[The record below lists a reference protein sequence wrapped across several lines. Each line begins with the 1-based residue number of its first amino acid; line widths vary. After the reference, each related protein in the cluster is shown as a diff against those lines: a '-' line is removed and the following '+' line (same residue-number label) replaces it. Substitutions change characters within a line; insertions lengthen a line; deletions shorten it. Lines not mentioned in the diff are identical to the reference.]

1 MKKNYL
7 FTLAALLLGSTI
19 ANAQKPLDGYEAPS
33 FTAPGNCGKV
43 ISLSTSGALENY
55 TDLKDLTTGKIEQ
68 ELFVA
73 PGAKVEFSIKITTFW
88 GRFAIFTDANSSK
101 EITRLLQCGV
111 PGPSNPYNDETN
123 GVLVHAED
131 NPNPTPDGTLPS
143 ITIPQDAA
151 EGTVYLFRMIFT
163 TMDDINTYAPSF
175 KEGIYHDIKIT
186 VKNNIQRYTIN
197 IATPENGTLTIK
209 NGETPIESG
218 AQVPEGTV
226 LSVAATP
233 LTGYELV
240 SIKNNDEIY
249 ASETFVASADANFAA
264 QFKKLASTGDAMLM
278 SAPGYGEAGDCQL
291 RFSDTVL
298 GSHNTDKNQVE
309 SDQRSRNYTFSA
321 WISPMGYNGVLMGHV
336 QNSITWAVEGSYG
349 VGVKDG
355 KLAVWYR
362 KWDGNS
368 TGCPGVP
375 TPAVS
380 ENTTLYPGEFAFI
393 SLVTSNEGR
402 TFKVYKNGKEA
413 ISQEVEDGGLALLY
427 DACDFAIGDS
437 KYNQMPCK
445 VEEVQLWNKT
455 LTPEEIEA
463 SMFGPKADAEGLVA
477 HYLPESADATT
488 VENLA
493 GDIDAYYRKNGTVTS
508 GNFPIADALQK
519 TNGRSL
525 TLVKYNAPWGEED
538 LFELHR
544 FNVNIDPHLA
554 SSAYVK
560 QYSNLYVV
568 DRSEILDIASVTVDG
583 TPLENVSDPIPVA
596 ETGVNILVE
605 QKKAT
610 AIESVTAEA
619 IAYYNDKVLY
629 MSQGATAVIYNL
641 LGTAVAEATE
651 MTTNLENLPAGI
663 YLDKVSMGENTTII
677 RFKKELGC
685 HGHTPYPPASCEC
698 GVFSK
703 NTMVRT
709 VHPDFVGL

>member
-437 KYNQMPCK
+437 KYNKIPCK

-508 GNFPIADALQK
+508 GNFPMADALQK
-519 TNGRSL
+519 TNGRSTVEVTYNTPVEEEAAYEL
-525 TLVKYNAPWGEED
+525 RRFDVAIGESPAPVKT
-538 LFELHR
+538 
-544 FNVNIDPHLA
+544 
-554 SSAYVK
+554 
-560 QYSNLYVV
+560 YSNLYAVNLG
-568 DRSEILDIASVTVDG
+568 EKYKFASVSVND
-583 TPLENVSDPIPVA
+583 TPLENINDPIKVTDQNLTVNA
-596 ETGVNILVE
+596 TFELATG
-605 QKKAT
+605 
-610 AIESVTAEA
+610 IEG
-619 IAYYNDKVLY
+619 YCLLQR
-629 MSQGATAVIYNL
+629 QGALYAARRN
-641 LGTAVAEATE
+641 GC
-651 MTTNLENLPAGI
+651 
-663 YLDKVSMGENTTII
+663 YL
-677 RFKKELGC
+677 
-685 HGHTPYPPASCEC
+685 
-698 GVFSK
+698 
-703 NTMVRT
+703 
-709 VHPDFVGL
+709 

>member
-19 ANAQKPLDGYEAPS
+19 ANAQNPLDGYEAPS

-73 PGAKVEFSIKITTFW
+73 PGAKVEFSIKITTYW

-163 TMDDINTYAPSF
+163 SMDDINTYAPSF

-226 LSVAATP
+226 LSVAAAP
-233 LTGYELV
+233 STGYELV

-321 WISPMGYNGVLMGHV
+321 WISTMGYNGVLMGHV

-393 SLVTSNEGR
+393 SLVTSNDGR
-402 TFKVYKNGKEA
+402 TFKVYKNGEEA

-508 GNFPIADALQK
+508 GNFPMADALQK
-519 TNGRSL
+519 TNGRSTVEVTYNTPVEEEAAYEL
-525 TLVKYNAPWGEED
+525 RRFDVAIGESPAPVKT
-538 LFELHR
+538 
-544 FNVNIDPHLA
+544 
-554 SSAYVK
+554 
-560 QYSNLYVV
+560 YSNLYAVNLG
-568 DRSEILDIASVTVDG
+568 EKYKFASVSVNDI
-583 TPLENVSDPIPVA
+583 PLENINDPIKVTDQNLTVNA
-596 ETGVNILVE
+596 TFELATGVE
-605 QKKAT
+605 D
-610 AIESVTAEA
+610 VTAEA
-619 IAYYNDKVLY
+619 TAYYNDKVLY
-629 MSQGATAVIYNL
+629 MRARRNGC
-641 LGTAVAEATE
+641 
-651 MTTNLENLPAGI
+651 
-663 YLDKVSMGENTTII
+663 YL
-677 RFKKELGC
+677 
-685 HGHTPYPPASCEC
+685 
-698 GVFSK
+698 
-703 NTMVRT
+703 
-709 VHPDFVGL
+709 

>member
-437 KYNQMPCK
+437 KYNKIPCK

-488 VENLA
+488 VENLV

-519 TNGRSL
+519 TNGSS
-525 TLVKYNAPWGEED
+525 TVEVTYNTPVEED
-538 LFELHR
+538 AAYELRR
-544 FNVNIDPHLA
+544 FDVAIGESPA
-554 SSAYVK
+554 PVK
-560 QYSNLYVV
+560 TYSNLYAVNLG
-568 DRSEILDIASVTVDG
+568 EKYKFASVSVND
-583 TPLENVSDPIPVA
+583 TPLENINDPIKVTDQNLTVNA
-596 ETGVNILVE
+596 TFELATG
-605 QKKAT
+605 
-610 AIESVTAEA
+610 IEDVTAEVT
-619 IAYYNDKVLY
+619 AYYNDKVLY
-629 MSQGATAVIYNL
+629 MPQGATAVIYNL

-663 YLDKVSMGENTTII
+663 YLAKVSMGENTTII
-677 RFKKELGC
+677 RFKK
-685 HGHTPYPPASCEC
+685 
-698 GVFSK
+698 
-703 NTMVRT
+703 
-709 VHPDFVGL
+709 

>member
-437 KYNQMPCK
+437 KYNKIPCK

-493 GDIDAYYRKNGTVTS
+493 GDAYYRKNGTVTS
-508 GNFPIADALQK
+508 GNFPMADALQK
-519 TNGRSL
+519 TNGRSTVEVTYNTPVEEEAAYEL
-525 TLVKYNAPWGEED
+525 RRFDVAIGESPAPVKT
-538 LFELHR
+538 
-544 FNVNIDPHLA
+544 
-554 SSAYVK
+554 
-560 QYSNLYVV
+560 YSNLYAVNLG
-568 DRSEILDIASVTVDG
+568 EKYKFASVSVND
-583 TPLENVSDPIPVA
+583 TPLENINDPIKVTDQNLTVNA
-596 ETGVNILVE
+596 TFELATG
-605 QKKAT
+605 
-610 AIESVTAEA
+610 IEDVTAEVT
-619 IAYYNDKVLY
+619 AYYNDKVLY
-629 MSQGATAVIYNL
+629 MPQGATAVIYNL

-663 YLDKVSMGENTTII
+663 YLAKVSMGENTTII
-677 RFKKELGC
+677 RFKK
-685 HGHTPYPPASCEC
+685 
-698 GVFSK
+698 
-703 NTMVRT
+703 
-709 VHPDFVGL
+709 

>member
-393 SLVTSNEGR
+393 SLVTSNDGR

-437 KYNQMPCK
+437 KYNKMPCK

-519 TNGRSL
+519 TNGRS
-525 TLVKYNAPWGEED
+525 TVEVTYNTPVEED
-538 LFELHR
+538 AAYELRR
-544 FNVNIDPHLA
+544 FDVAIGESPA
-554 SSAYVK
+554 PVK
-560 QYSNLYVV
+560 TYSNLYAVNLG
-568 DRSEILDIASVTVDG
+568 EKYKFASVSVND
-583 TPLENVSDPIPVA
+583 TPLENINDPIKVTDQNLTVNA
-596 ETGVNILVE
+596 TFELATG
-605 QKKAT
+605 
-610 AIESVTAEA
+610 IEDVTAEVT
-619 IAYYNDKVLY
+619 AYYNDKVLY
-629 MSQGATAVIYNL
+629 IAARRNGC
-641 LGTAVAEATE
+641 
-651 MTTNLENLPAGI
+651 
-663 YLDKVSMGENTTII
+663 YL
-677 RFKKELGC
+677 
-685 HGHTPYPPASCEC
+685 
-698 GVFSK
+698 
-703 NTMVRT
+703 
-709 VHPDFVGL
+709 

>member
-278 SAPGYGEAGDCQL
+278 SAPC
-291 RFSDTVL
+291 
-298 GSHNTDKNQVE
+298 
-309 SDQRSRNYTFSA
+309 
-321 WISPMGYNGVLMGHV
+321 
-336 QNSITWAVEGSYG
+336 
-349 VGVKDG
+349 
-355 KLAVWYR
+355 
-362 KWDGNS
+362 
-368 TGCPGVP
+368 
-375 TPAVS
+375 
-380 ENTTLYPGEFAFI
+380 
-393 SLVTSNEGR
+393 
-402 TFKVYKNGKEA
+402 
-413 ISQEVEDGGLALLY
+413 LLY
-427 DACDFAIGDS
+427 TSPSPRDA
-437 KYNQMPCK
+437 
-445 VEEVQLWNKT
+445 
-455 LTPEEIEA
+455 
-463 SMFGPKADAEGLVA
+463 
-477 HYLPESADATT
+477 
-488 VENLA
+488 
-493 GDIDAYYRKNGTVTS
+493 
-508 GNFPIADALQK
+508 
-519 TNGRSL
+519 
-525 TLVKYNAPWGEED
+525 
-538 LFELHR
+538 
-544 FNVNIDPHLA
+544 
-554 SSAYVK
+554 
-560 QYSNLYVV
+560 
-568 DRSEILDIASVTVDG
+568 
-583 TPLENVSDPIPVA
+583 
-596 ETGVNILVE
+596 
-605 QKKAT
+605 
-610 AIESVTAEA
+610 
-619 IAYYNDKVLY
+619 
-629 MSQGATAVIYNL
+629 
-641 LGTAVAEATE
+641 
-651 MTTNLENLPAGI
+651 
-663 YLDKVSMGENTTII
+663 
-677 RFKKELGC
+677 
-685 HGHTPYPPASCEC
+685 
-698 GVFSK
+698 
-703 NTMVRT
+703 
-709 VHPDFVGL
+709 

>member
-19 ANAQKPLDGYEAPS
+19 ANAQNPLDGYEAPS

-73 PGAKVEFSIKITTFW
+73 PGAKVEFSIKITTYW

-163 TMDDINTYAPSF
+163 SMDDINTYAPSF

-226 LSVAATP
+226 LSVAAAP
-233 LTGYELV
+233 STGYELV

-309 SDQRSRNYTFSA
+309 SDQRSHNYTFSA
-321 WISPMGYNGVLMGHV
+321 WISTMGYNGVLMGHV

-393 SLVTSNEGR
+393 SLVTSNDGR
-402 TFKVYKNGKEA
+402 TFKVYKNGEEA

-508 GNFPIADALQK
+508 GNFPMADALQK
-519 TNGRSL
+519 TNGRSTVEVTYNTPVEEEAAYEL
-525 TLVKYNAPWGEED
+525 RRFDVAIGESPAPVKT
-538 LFELHR
+538 
-544 FNVNIDPHLA
+544 
-554 SSAYVK
+554 
-560 QYSNLYVV
+560 YSNLYAVNLG
-568 DRSEILDIASVTVDG
+568 EKYKFASVSVNDI
-583 TPLENVSDPIPVA
+583 PLENINDPIKVTDQNLTVNA
-596 ETGVNILVE
+596 TFELATGVE
-605 QKKAT
+605 D
-610 AIESVTAEA
+610 VTAEA
-619 IAYYNDKVLY
+619 TAYYTTRCSICRKAQRLL
-629 MSQGATAVIYNL
+629 SIIYW
-641 LGTAVAEATE
+641 EQQ
-651 MTTNLENLPAGI
+651 LP
-663 YLDKVSMGENTTII
+663 K
-677 RFKKELGC
+677 RPK
-685 HGHTPYPPASCEC
+685 
-698 GVFSK
+698 
-703 NTMVRT
+703 
-709 VHPDFVGL
+709 

>member
-111 PGPSNPYNDETN
+111 PGSSNPYNDETN

-393 SLVTSNEGR
+393 SLVTSNDGR

-437 KYNQMPCK
+437 KYNKMPCK

-519 TNGRSL
+519 TNGRS
-525 TLVKYNAPWGEED
+525 TVEVTYNTPVEED
-538 LFELHR
+538 AAYELRR
-544 FNVNIDPHLA
+544 FDVAIGESPA
-554 SSAYVK
+554 PVK
-560 QYSNLYVV
+560 TYSNLYAVNLG
-568 DRSEILDIASVTVDG
+568 EKYKFASVSVND
-583 TPLENVSDPIPVA
+583 TPLENINDPIKVTDQNLTVNA
-596 ETGVNILVE
+596 TFELATG
-605 QKKAT
+605 
-610 AIESVTAEA
+610 IEDVTAEVT
-619 IAYYNDKVLY
+619 AYYNDKVLY
-629 MSQGATAVIYNL
+629 MPQGATAVIYNL

-663 YLDKVSMGENTTII
+663 YLAKVSMGENTTII
-677 RFKKELGC
+677 RFKK
-685 HGHTPYPPASCEC
+685 
-698 GVFSK
+698 
-703 NTMVRT
+703 
-709 VHPDFVGL
+709 

>member
-437 KYNQMPCK
+437 KYNKIPCK

-508 GNFPIADALQK
+508 GNFPMADALQK
-519 TNGRSL
+519 TNGRSTVEVTYNTPVEEEAAYEL
-525 TLVKYNAPWGEED
+525 RRFDVAIGESPAPVKT
-538 LFELHR
+538 
-544 FNVNIDPHLA
+544 
-554 SSAYVK
+554 
-560 QYSNLYVV
+560 YSNLYAVNLG
-568 DRSEILDIASVTVDG
+568 EKYKFASVSVND
-583 TPLENVSDPIPVA
+583 TPLENINDPIKVTDQNLTVNA
-596 ETGVNILVE
+596 TFELATG
-605 QKKAT
+605 
-610 AIESVTAEA
+610 IEDVTAEVT
-619 IAYYNDKVLY
+619 AYYNDKVLY
-629 MSQGATAVIYNL
+629 MPQGATAVIYNL

-663 YLDKVSMGENTTII
+663 
-677 RFKKELGC
+677 
-685 HGHTPYPPASCEC
+685 
-698 GVFSK
+698 
-703 NTMVRT
+703 
-709 VHPDFVGL
+709 

>member
-427 DACDFAIGDS
+427 DACDFAIWDS
-437 KYNQMPCK
+437 KYNKMPCK
-445 VEEVQLWNKT
+445 VEEIQLWNKT

-519 TNGRSL
+519 TNGRSTVEVTYNTPVEEEAAYEL
-525 TLVKYNAPWGEED
+525 RRFDVAIGESPAPVKT
-538 LFELHR
+538 
-544 FNVNIDPHLA
+544 
-554 SSAYVK
+554 
-560 QYSNLYVV
+560 YSNLYAVNLG
-568 DRSEILDIASVTVDG
+568 EKYKFASVSVND
-583 TPLENVSDPIPVA
+583 TPLENINDPIKVTDQNLTVNA
-596 ETGVNILVE
+596 TFELATG
-605 QKKAT
+605 
-610 AIESVTAEA
+610 IEDVTAEA
-619 IAYYNDKVLY
+619 TAYYNDKVLY
-629 MSQGATAVIYNL
+629 MPQGATAVIYNL

-651 MTTNLENLPAGI
+651 ITTNLENLPAGI
-663 YLDKVSMGENTTII
+663 YLAKVSMGENTTII
-677 RFKKELGC
+677 RFKK
-685 HGHTPYPPASCEC
+685 
-698 GVFSK
+698 
-703 NTMVRT
+703 
-709 VHPDFVGL
+709 

>member
-19 ANAQKPLDGYEAPS
+19 ANAQNPLDGYEAPS

-73 PGAKVEFSIKITTFW
+73 PGAKVEFSIKITTYW

-163 TMDDINTYAPSF
+163 SMDDINTYAPSF

-226 LSVAATP
+226 LSVAAAP
-233 LTGYELV
+233 STGYELV

-264 QFKKLASTGDAMLM
+264 QFKKLASTGDAILM

-393 SLVTSNEGR
+393 SLVTSNDGR
-402 TFKVYKNGKEA
+402 TFKVYKNGEEA

-508 GNFPIADALQK
+508 GNFPMADALQK
-519 TNGRSL
+519 TNGRSTVEVTYNTPVEEEAAYEL
-525 TLVKYNAPWGEED
+525 RRFDVAIGESPAPVKT
-538 LFELHR
+538 
-544 FNVNIDPHLA
+544 
-554 SSAYVK
+554 
-560 QYSNLYVV
+560 YSNLYAVNLG
-568 DRSEILDIASVTVDG
+568 EKYKFASVSVNDI
-583 TPLENVSDPIPVA
+583 PLENINDPIKVTDQNLTVNA
-596 ETGVNILVE
+596 TFELATGVE
-605 QKKAT
+605 D
-610 AIESVTAEA
+610 VTAEA
-619 IAYYNDKVLY
+619 TAYYNDKVLY
-629 MSQGATAVIYNL
+629 MPQGATAVIYNL

-663 YLDKVSMGENTTII
+663 YLAKVSMGENTTII
-677 RFKKELGC
+677 RFKK
-685 HGHTPYPPASCEC
+685 
-698 GVFSK
+698 
-703 NTMVRT
+703 
-709 VHPDFVGL
+709 

>member
-437 KYNQMPCK
+437 KYNKIPCK

-508 GNFPIADALQK
+508 GNFPMADALQK
-519 TNGRSL
+519 TNGRSTVEVTYNTPVEEEAAYEL
-525 TLVKYNAPWGEED
+525 RRFDVAIGESPAPVKT
-538 LFELHR
+538 
-544 FNVNIDPHLA
+544 
-554 SSAYVK
+554 
-560 QYSNLYVV
+560 YSNLYAVNLG
-568 DRSEILDIASVTVDG
+568 EKYKFASVSVND
-583 TPLENVSDPIPVA
+583 TPLENINDPIKVTDQNLTVNA
-596 ETGVNILVE
+596 TFELATG
-605 QKKAT
+605 
-610 AIESVTAEA
+610 IEDVTAEV
-619 IAYYNDKVLY
+619 NKVLY
-629 MSQGATAVIYNL
+629 MPQGATAVIYNL

-663 YLDKVSMGENTTII
+663 YLAKVSMGENTTII
-677 RFKKELGC
+677 RFKK
-685 HGHTPYPPASCEC
+685 
-698 GVFSK
+698 
-703 NTMVRT
+703 
-709 VHPDFVGL
+709 

>member
-393 SLVTSNEGR
+393 SLVTSNDGR

-427 DACDFAIGDS
+427 DACDFAIRDS
-437 KYNQMPCK
+437 KYNKMPCK

-519 TNGRSL
+519 TNGRS
-525 TLVKYNAPWGEED
+525 TVEVTYNTPVEED
-538 LFELHR
+538 AAYELRR
-544 FNVNIDPHLA
+544 FDVAIGESPA
-554 SSAYVK
+554 PVK
-560 QYSNLYVV
+560 TYSNLYAVNLG
-568 DRSEILDIASVTVDG
+568 EKYKFASVSVND
-583 TPLENVSDPIPVA
+583 TPLENINDPIKVTDQNLTVNA
-596 ETGVNILVE
+596 TFELATG
-605 QKKAT
+605 
-610 AIESVTAEA
+610 IEDVTAEVT
-619 IAYYNDKVLY
+619 AYYNDKVLY
-629 MSQGATAVIYNL
+629 MPQGATAVIYNL

-663 YLDKVSMGENTTII
+663 YLAKVSMGENTTII
-677 RFKKELGC
+677 RFKK
-685 HGHTPYPPASCEC
+685 
-698 GVFSK
+698 
-703 NTMVRT
+703 
-709 VHPDFVGL
+709 

>member
-7 FTLAALLLGSTI
+7 FTLAALLLGSSI

-55 TDLKDLTTGKIEQ
+55 TDLKDLKTGKIEQ

-111 PGPSNPYNDETN
+111 PGANNPYNDETN

-393 SLVTSNEGR
+393 SLVTSNDGR

-463 SMFGPKADAEGLVA
+463 SMFGPKADVEGLVA

-493 GDIDAYYRKNGTVTS
+493 GDINAYYRKNGTVTS
-508 GNFPIADALQK
+508 GNFPMADALQK
-519 TNGRSL
+519 TNGRSTVEVTYNTPVEEEAAYEL
-525 TLVKYNAPWGEED
+525 RRFDVAIGESPAPVKT
-538 LFELHR
+538 
-544 FNVNIDPHLA
+544 
-554 SSAYVK
+554 
-560 QYSNLYVV
+560 YSNLYAVNLG
-568 DRSEILDIASVTVDG
+568 EKYKFASVSVND
-583 TPLENVSDPIPVA
+583 TPLENINDPIKVIDQNLTVNA
-596 ETGVNILVE
+596 TFELATG
-605 QKKAT
+605 
-610 AIESVTAEA
+610 IEDVTAEA
-619 IAYYNDKVLY
+619 TAYYNDKVLY
-629 MSQGATAVIYNL
+629 MPQGATAVIYNL

-663 YLDKVSMGENTTII
+663 YLAKVSMGENTTII
-677 RFKKELGC
+677 RFKK
-685 HGHTPYPPASCEC
+685 
-698 GVFSK
+698 
-703 NTMVRT
+703 
-709 VHPDFVGL
+709 

>member
-151 EGTVYLFRMIFT
+151 EGTFYLFRMIFT

-393 SLVTSNEGR
+393 SLVTSNDGR

-437 KYNQMPCK
+437 KYNKMPCK

-519 TNGRSL
+519 TNGRS
-525 TLVKYNAPWGEED
+525 TVEVTYNTPVEED
-538 LFELHR
+538 AAYELRR
-544 FNVNIDPHLA
+544 FDVAIGESPA
-554 SSAYVK
+554 PVK
-560 QYSNLYVV
+560 TYSNLYAVNLG
-568 DRSEILDIASVTVDG
+568 EKYKFASVSVND
-583 TPLENVSDPIPVA
+583 TPLENINDPIKVTDQNLTVNA
-596 ETGVNILVE
+596 TFELATG
-605 QKKAT
+605 
-610 AIESVTAEA
+610 IESVTAEA

-663 YLDKVSMGENTTII
+663 YLAKVSMGENTTII
-677 RFKKELGC
+677 RFKK
-685 HGHTPYPPASCEC
+685 
-698 GVFSK
+698 
-703 NTMVRT
+703 
-709 VHPDFVGL
+709 

>member
-437 KYNQMPCK
+437 KYNKIPCK

-508 GNFPIADALQK
+508 GNFPMADALQK
-519 TNGRSL
+519 TNGRSTVEVTYNTPVEEEAAYEL
-525 TLVKYNAPWGEED
+525 RRFDVAIGESPAPVKT
-538 LFELHR
+538 
-544 FNVNIDPHLA
+544 
-554 SSAYVK
+554 
-560 QYSNLYVV
+560 YSNLYAVNLG
-568 DRSEILDIASVTVDG
+568 EKYKFASVSVND
-583 TPLENVSDPIPVA
+583 TPLENINDPIKVTDQNLTVNA
-596 ETGVNILVE
+596 TFELATG
-605 QKKAT
+605 
-610 AIESVTAEA
+610 IEDVTAEVT
-619 IAYYNDKVLY
+619 AYYNDKVLY
-629 MSQGATAVIYNL
+629 MPQGATAVIYNL

-663 YLDKVSMGENTTII
+663 YMAKVSMGENTTII
-677 RFKKELGC
+677 SFKK
-685 HGHTPYPPASCEC
+685 
-698 GVFSK
+698 
-703 NTMVRT
+703 
-709 VHPDFVGL
+709 

>member
-393 SLVTSNEGR
+393 SLVTSNDGR

-437 KYNQMPCK
+437 KYNKMPCK

-519 TNGRSL
+519 TNGRS
-525 TLVKYNAPWGEED
+525 TVEVTYNTPVEED
-538 LFELHR
+538 AAYELRR
-544 FNVNIDPHLA
+544 FDVAIGESPA
-554 SSAYVK
+554 PVK
-560 QYSNLYVV
+560 TYSNLYAVNLG
-568 DRSEILDIASVTVDG
+568 EKYKFASVSVND
-583 TPLENVSDPIPVA
+583 TPLENINDPIKVTDQNLTVNA
-596 ETGVNILVE
+596 TFELATG
-605 QKKAT
+605 
-610 AIESVTAEA
+610 IEDVTA
-619 IAYYNDKVLY
+619 
-629 MSQGATAVIYNL
+629 
-641 LGTAVAEATE
+641 
-651 MTTNLENLPAGI
+651 
-663 YLDKVSMGENTTII
+663 
-677 RFKKELGC
+677 
-685 HGHTPYPPASCEC
+685 
-698 GVFSK
+698 
-703 NTMVRT
+703 
-709 VHPDFVGL
+709 

>member
-437 KYNQMPCK
+437 KYNKIPCK

-508 GNFPIADALQK
+508 GNFPMADALQK
-519 TNGRSL
+519 TNGRSTVEVTYNTPVEEEAAYEL
-525 TLVKYNAPWGEED
+525 RRFDVAIGESPAPVKT
-538 LFELHR
+538 
-544 FNVNIDPHLA
+544 
-554 SSAYVK
+554 
-560 QYSNLYVV
+560 YSNLYAVNLG
-568 DRSEILDIASVTVDG
+568 EKYKFASVSVND
-583 TPLENVSDPIPVA
+583 TPLENINDPIKVTDQNLTVNA
-596 ETGVNILVE
+596 TFELATG
-605 QKKAT
+605 
-610 AIESVTAEA
+610 IEDNGRG
-619 IAYYNDKVLY
+619 YCLLQR
-629 MSQGATAVIYNL
+629 QGALYAARRN
-641 LGTAVAEATE
+641 GC
-651 MTTNLENLPAGI
+651 
-663 YLDKVSMGENTTII
+663 YL
-677 RFKKELGC
+677 
-685 HGHTPYPPASCEC
+685 
-698 GVFSK
+698 
-703 NTMVRT
+703 
-709 VHPDFVGL
+709 

>member
-437 KYNQMPCK
+437 KYNKIPCK

-508 GNFPIADALQK
+508 GNFPMADALQK
-519 TNGRSL
+519 TNGRSTVEVTYNTPVEEEAAYEL
-525 TLVKYNAPWGEED
+525 RRFDVAIGESPAPVKT
-538 LFELHR
+538 
-544 FNVNIDPHLA
+544 
-554 SSAYVK
+554 
-560 QYSNLYVV
+560 YSNLYAVNLG
-568 DRSEILDIASVTVDG
+568 EKYKFASVSVND
-583 TPLENVSDPIPVA
+583 TPLENINDPIKVTDQNLTVNA
-596 ETGVNILVE
+596 TFELATG
-605 QKKAT
+605 
-610 AIESVTAEA
+610 IEDVTAEVT
-619 IAYYNDKVLY
+619 AYYNDKVLY
-629 MSQGATAVIYNL
+629 MPQGATAVIYNL
-641 LGTAVAEATE
+641 LGTAVAEETE

-677 RFKKELGC
+677 RFKK
-685 HGHTPYPPASCEC
+685 
-698 GVFSK
+698 
-703 NTMVRT
+703 
-709 VHPDFVGL
+709 

>member
-19 ANAQKPLDGYEAPS
+19 ANAQKPPDGYEAPS

-437 KYNQMPCK
+437 KYNKIPCK

-508 GNFPIADALQK
+508 GNFPMADALQK
-519 TNGRSL
+519 TNGRSTVEVTYNTPVEEEAAYEL
-525 TLVKYNAPWGEED
+525 RRFDVAIGESPAPVKT
-538 LFELHR
+538 
-544 FNVNIDPHLA
+544 
-554 SSAYVK
+554 
-560 QYSNLYVV
+560 YSNLYAVNLG
-568 DRSEILDIASVTVDG
+568 EKYKFASVSVND
-583 TPLENVSDPIPVA
+583 TPLENINDPIKVTDQNLTVNA
-596 ETGVNILVE
+596 TFELATG
-605 QKKAT
+605 
-610 AIESVTAEA
+610 IEDVTAEVT
-619 IAYYNDKVLY
+619 AYYNDKVLY
-629 MSQGATAVIYNL
+629 MPQGATAVIYNL

-663 YLDKVSMGENTTII
+663 YLAKVSMGENTTII
-677 RFKKELGC
+677 RFKK
-685 HGHTPYPPASCEC
+685 
-698 GVFSK
+698 
-703 NTMVRT
+703 
-709 VHPDFVGL
+709 

>member
-375 TPAVS
+375 TPSVS

-393 SLVTSNEGR
+393 SLVTSNDGR

-437 KYNQMPCK
+437 KYNKMPCK

-519 TNGRSL
+519 TNGRS
-525 TLVKYNAPWGEED
+525 TVEVTYNTPVEED
-538 LFELHR
+538 AAYELRR
-544 FNVNIDPHLA
+544 FDVAIGESPA
-554 SSAYVK
+554 PVK
-560 QYSNLYVV
+560 TYSNLYAVNLG
-568 DRSEILDIASVTVDG
+568 EKYKFASVSVND
-583 TPLENVSDPIPVA
+583 TPLENINDPIKVTDQNLTVNA
-596 ETGVNILVE
+596 TFELATG
-605 QKKAT
+605 
-610 AIESVTAEA
+610 IEDVTAEVT
-619 IAYYNDKVLY
+619 AYYNDKVLY
-629 MSQGATAVIYNL
+629 MPQGATAVIYNL

-663 YLDKVSMGENTTII
+663 YLAKVSMGENTTII
-677 RFKKELGC
+677 RFKK
-685 HGHTPYPPASCEC
+685 
-698 GVFSK
+698 
-703 NTMVRT
+703 
-709 VHPDFVGL
+709 

>member
-7 FTLAALLLGSTI
+7 FTLADLLLGSTI

-437 KYNQMPCK
+437 KYNKIPCK

-508 GNFPIADALQK
+508 GNFPMADALQK
-519 TNGRSL
+519 TNGRSTVEVTYNTPVEEEAAYEL
-525 TLVKYNAPWGEED
+525 RRFDVAIGESPAPVKT
-538 LFELHR
+538 
-544 FNVNIDPHLA
+544 
-554 SSAYVK
+554 
-560 QYSNLYVV
+560 YSNLYAVNLG
-568 DRSEILDIASVTVDG
+568 EKYKFASVSVND
-583 TPLENVSDPIPVA
+583 TPLENINDPIKVTDQNLTVNA
-596 ETGVNILVE
+596 TFELATG
-605 QKKAT
+605 
-610 AIESVTAEA
+610 IEDVTAEVT
-619 IAYYNDKVLY
+619 AYYNDKVLY
-629 MSQGATAVIYNL
+629 MPQGATAVIYNL

-663 YLDKVSMGENTTII
+663 YLAKVSMGENTTII
-677 RFKKELGC
+677 RFKK
-685 HGHTPYPPASCEC
+685 
-698 GVFSK
+698 
-703 NTMVRT
+703 
-709 VHPDFVGL
+709 

>member
-19 ANAQKPLDGYEAPS
+19 ANAQNPLDGYEAPS

-73 PGAKVEFSIKITTFW
+73 PGAKVEFSIKITTYW

-163 TMDDINTYAPSF
+163 SMDDINTYAPSF

-226 LSVAATP
+226 LSVAAAP
-233 LTGYELV
+233 STGYELV

-362 KWDGNS
+362 KWDGS
-368 TGCPGVP
+368 TTACPGVNA
-375 TPAVS
+375 PAVS

-393 SLVTSNEGR
+393 SLVTSNDGR

-488 VENLA
+488 VENLV

-519 TNGRSL
+519 TNGRS
-525 TLVKYNAPWGEED
+525 TVEVTYNTPVEED
-538 LFELHR
+538 AAYELRR
-544 FNVNIDPHLA
+544 FDVAIGESPA
-554 SSAYVK
+554 PVK
-560 QYSNLYVV
+560 TYSNLYAVNLG
-568 DRSEILDIASVTVDG
+568 EKYKFASVSVND
-583 TPLENVSDPIPVA
+583 TPLENINDPIKVTDQNLTVNA
-596 ETGVNILVE
+596 TFELATG
-605 QKKAT
+605 
-610 AIESVTAEA
+610 IEDVTAEA

-651 MTTNLENLPAGI
+651 ITTNLENLPAGI
-663 YLDKVSMGENTTII
+663 YLAKVSMGENTTII
-677 RFKKELGC
+677 RFKK
-685 HGHTPYPPASCEC
+685 
-698 GVFSK
+698 
-703 NTMVRT
+703 
-709 VHPDFVGL
+709 

>member
-19 ANAQKPLDGYEAPS
+19 ANAQNPLDGYEAPS

-73 PGAKVEFSIKITTFW
+73 PGAKVEFSIKITTYW

-163 TMDDINTYAPSF
+163 SMDDINTYAPSF

-226 LSVAATP
+226 LSVAAAP
-233 LTGYELV
+233 STGYELV

-321 WISPMGYNGVLMGHV
+321 WISTMGYNGVLMGHV

-393 SLVTSNEGR
+393 SLVTSNDGR
-402 TFKVYKNGKEA
+402 TFKVYKNGEEA

-508 GNFPIADALQK
+508 GNFPMADALQK
-519 TNGRSL
+519 TNGRSTVEVTYNTPVEEEAAYEL
-525 TLVKYNAPWGEED
+525 RRFDVAIGESPAPVKT
-538 LFELHR
+538 
-544 FNVNIDPHLA
+544 
-554 SSAYVK
+554 
-560 QYSNLYVV
+560 YSNLYAVNLG
-568 DRSEILDIASVTVDG
+568 EKYKFASVSVNDI
-583 TPLENVSDPIPVA
+583 PPENIHDPIKVTDQNLTVNA
-596 ETGVNILVE
+596 TFELATGVE
-605 QKKAT
+605 D
-610 AIESVTAEA
+610 VTAEA
-619 IAYYNDKVLY
+619 TAYYNDKVLY
-629 MSQGATAVIYNL
+629 MPQGATAVIYNL

-663 YLDKVSMGENTTII
+663 YLAKVSMGENTTII
-677 RFKKELGC
+677 RFKK
-685 HGHTPYPPASCEC
+685 
-698 GVFSK
+698 
-703 NTMVRT
+703 
-709 VHPDFVGL
+709 

>member
-393 SLVTSNEGR
+393 SLVTSNDGR

-437 KYNQMPCK
+437 KYNKMPCK

-519 TNGRSL
+519 TNGRS
-525 TLVKYNAPWGEED
+525 TVEVTYNTPVEED
-538 LFELHR
+538 AAYELRR
-544 FNVNIDPHLA
+544 FDVAIGESPA
-554 SSAYVK
+554 PVK
-560 QYSNLYVV
+560 TYSNLYAVNLG
-568 DRSEILDIASVTVDG
+568 EKYKFASVSVND
-583 TPLENVSDPIPVA
+583 TPLENINGPIKVTDQNLTVNA
-596 ETGVNILVE
+596 TFELATG
-605 QKKAT
+605 
-610 AIESVTAEA
+610 IEDVTAEVT
-619 IAYYNDKVLY
+619 AYYNDKVLY
-629 MSQGATAVIYNL
+629 MPQGATAVIYNL

-663 YLDKVSMGENTTII
+663 YLAKVSMGENTTII
-677 RFKKELGC
+677 RFKK
-685 HGHTPYPPASCEC
+685 
-698 GVFSK
+698 
-703 NTMVRT
+703 
-709 VHPDFVGL
+709 

>member
-437 KYNQMPCK
+437 KYNKIPCK

-508 GNFPIADALQK
+508 GNFPMADALQK
-519 TNGRSL
+519 TNGRSTVEVTYNTPVEEEAAYEL
-525 TLVKYNAPWGEED
+525 RRFDVAIGESPAPVKT
-538 LFELHR
+538 
-544 FNVNIDPHLA
+544 
-554 SSAYVK
+554 
-560 QYSNLYVV
+560 YSNLYAVNLG
-568 DRSEILDIASVTVDG
+568 EKYKFASVSVND
-583 TPLENVSDPIPVA
+583 TPLENINDPIKVTDQNLTVNA
-596 ETGVNILVE
+596 TFELATG
-605 QKKAT
+605 
-610 AIESVTAEA
+610 IEDVTAEVT
-619 IAYYNDKVLY
+619 AYYNDKVLY
-629 MSQGATAVIYNL
+629 MPQGATAVIYNL

-651 MTTNLENLPAGI
+651 MTTNLETQ
-663 YLDKVSMGENTTII
+663 KSVS
-677 RFKKELGC
+677 FLYQKQKLF
-685 HGHTPYPPASCEC
+685 A
-698 GVFSK
+698 
-703 NTMVRT
+703 
-709 VHPDFVGL
+709 

>member
-151 EGTVYLFRMIFT
+151 E
-163 TMDDINTYAPSF
+163 
-175 KEGIYHDIKIT
+175 
-186 VKNNIQRYTIN
+186 
-197 IATPENGTLTIK
+197 

-437 KYNQMPCK
+437 KYNKIPCK

-508 GNFPIADALQK
+508 GNFPMADALQK
-519 TNGRSL
+519 TNGRSTVEVTYNTPVEEEAAYEL
-525 TLVKYNAPWGEED
+525 RRFDVAIGESPAPVKT
-538 LFELHR
+538 
-544 FNVNIDPHLA
+544 
-554 SSAYVK
+554 
-560 QYSNLYVV
+560 YSNLYAVNLG
-568 DRSEILDIASVTVDG
+568 EKYKFASVSVND
-583 TPLENVSDPIPVA
+583 TPLENINDPIKVTDQNLTVNA
-596 ETGVNILVE
+596 TFELATG
-605 QKKAT
+605 
-610 AIESVTAEA
+610 IEDVTAEVT
-619 IAYYNDKVLY
+619 AYYNDKVLY
-629 MSQGATAVIYNL
+629 MPQGATAVIYNL

-663 YLDKVSMGENTTII
+663 YLAKVSMGENTTII
-677 RFKKELGC
+677 RFKK
-685 HGHTPYPPASCEC
+685 
-698 GVFSK
+698 
-703 NTMVRT
+703 
-709 VHPDFVGL
+709 

>member
-73 PGAKVEFSIKITTFW
+73 PGAKVEFSIKITTYW

-226 LSVAATP
+226 LSVAAAP
-233 LTGYELV
+233 STGYELV

-393 SLVTSNEGR
+393 SLVTSNDGR
-402 TFKVYKNGKEA
+402 TFKVYKNGEEA

-437 KYNQMPCK
+437 KYNKMPCK

-455 LTPEEIEA
+455 LTPEEIET

-519 TNGRSL
+519 TNGRSTVEVTYNTPVEEEAAYEL
-525 TLVKYNAPWGEED
+525 RRFDVAIGESPAPVKT
-538 LFELHR
+538 
-544 FNVNIDPHLA
+544 
-554 SSAYVK
+554 
-560 QYSNLYVV
+560 YSNLYAVNLG
-568 DRSEILDIASVTVDG
+568 EKYKFASVSVND
-583 TPLENVSDPIPVA
+583 TPLENINDPIKVTDQNLTVNA
-596 ETGVNILVE
+596 TFELATG
-605 QKKAT
+605 
-610 AIESVTAEA
+610 IEDVTAEA
-619 IAYYNDKVLY
+619 TAYYNDKVLY
-629 MSQGATAVIYNL
+629 MPQGATAVIYNL

-651 MTTNLENLPAGI
+651 ITTNLENLPAGI
-663 YLDKVSMGENTTII
+663 YLAKVSMGENTTII
-677 RFKKELGC
+677 RFKK
-685 HGHTPYPPASCEC
+685 
-698 GVFSK
+698 
-703 NTMVRT
+703 
-709 VHPDFVGL
+709 

>member
-249 ASETFVASADANFAA
+249 ASETFVASANANFAA
-264 QFKKLASTGDAMLM
+264 QFKKLASTGNAMLM

-437 KYNQMPCK
+437 KYNKIPCK

-508 GNFPIADALQK
+508 GNFPMADALQK
-519 TNGRSL
+519 TNGRSTVEVTYNTPVEEEAAYEL
-525 TLVKYNAPWGEED
+525 RRFDVAIGESPAPVKT
-538 LFELHR
+538 
-544 FNVNIDPHLA
+544 
-554 SSAYVK
+554 
-560 QYSNLYVV
+560 YSNLYAVNLG
-568 DRSEILDIASVTVDG
+568 EKYKFASVSVND
-583 TPLENVSDPIPVA
+583 TPLENINDPIKVTDQNLTVNA
-596 ETGVNILVE
+596 TFELATG
-605 QKKAT
+605 
-610 AIESVTAEA
+610 IEDVTAEVT
-619 IAYYNDKVLY
+619 AYYNDKVLY
-629 MSQGATAVIYNL
+629 MPQGATAVIYNL

-663 YLDKVSMGENTTII
+663 YLAKVSMGENTTII
-677 RFKKELGC
+677 RFKK
-685 HGHTPYPPASCEC
+685 
-698 GVFSK
+698 
-703 NTMVRT
+703 
-709 VHPDFVGL
+709 

>member
-19 ANAQKPLDGYEAPS
+19 ANAQNPLDGYEAPS

-73 PGAKVEFSIKITTFW
+73 PGAKVEFSIKITTYW

-163 TMDDINTYAPSF
+163 SMDDINTYAPSF

-226 LSVAATP
+226 LSVAAAP
-233 LTGYELV
+233 STGYELV

-278 SAPGYGEAGDCQL
+278 SAPGYGEVGDCQL

-321 WISPMGYNGVLMGHV
+321 WISTMGYNGVLMGHV

-393 SLVTSNEGR
+393 SLVTSNDGR
-402 TFKVYKNGKEA
+402 TFKVYKNGEEA

-508 GNFPIADALQK
+508 GNFPMADALQK

-663 YLDKVSMGENTTII
+663 YLAKVSMGENTTII
-677 RFKKELGC
+677 RFKK
-685 HGHTPYPPASCEC
+685 
-698 GVFSK
+698 
-703 NTMVRT
+703 
-709 VHPDFVGL
+709 

>member
-163 TMDDINTYAPSF
+163 SMDDINTYAPSF

-226 LSVAATP
+226 LSVAAAP
-233 LTGYELV
+233 STGYELV

-249 ASETFVASADANFAA
+249 ASETFVASADASFAA

-393 SLVTSNEGR
+393 SLVTSNDGR

-437 KYNQMPCK
+437 KYNKMPCK

-519 TNGRSL
+519 TNGRS
-525 TLVKYNAPWGEED
+525 TVEVTYNTPVEED
-538 LFELHR
+538 AAYELRR
-544 FNVNIDPHLA
+544 FDVAIGESPA
-554 SSAYVK
+554 PVK
-560 QYSNLYVV
+560 TYSNLYAVNLG
-568 DRSEILDIASVTVDG
+568 EKYKFASVSVND
-583 TPLENVSDPIPVA
+583 TPLENINDPIKVTDQNLTVNA
-596 ETGVNILVE
+596 TFELATG
-605 QKKAT
+605 
-610 AIESVTAEA
+610 IEDVTAEVT
-619 IAYYNDKVLY
+619 AYYNDKVLY
-629 MSQGATAVIYNL
+629 MPQGATAVIYNL

-663 YLDKVSMGENTTII
+663 YLAKVSMGENTTII
-677 RFKKELGC
+677 RFKK
-685 HGHTPYPPASCEC
+685 
-698 GVFSK
+698 
-703 NTMVRT
+703 
-709 VHPDFVGL
+709 

>member
-393 SLVTSNEGR
+393 SLVTSNDGR

-437 KYNQMPCK
+437 KYNKMPCK

-519 TNGRSL
+519 TNGRS
-525 TLVKYNAPWGEED
+525 TVEVTYNTPVEED
-538 LFELHR
+538 AAYELRR
-544 FNVNIDPHLA
+544 FDVAIGESPA
-554 SSAYVK
+554 PVK
-560 QYSNLYVV
+560 TYSNLYAVNLG
-568 DRSEILDIASVTVDG
+568 EKYKFASVSVND
-583 TPLENVSDPIPVA
+583 TPLENINDPIKVTDQNLTVNA
-596 ETGVNILVE
+596 TFELATG
-605 QKKAT
+605 
-610 AIESVTAEA
+610 IEDVTAEVT
-619 IAYYNDKVLY
+619 AYYNDKVLY
-629 MSQGATAVIYNL
+629 MPQGATAVIYNL

-651 MTTNLENLPAGI
+651 MTTNLANLPAGI
-663 YLDKVSMGENTTII
+663 YLAKVSMGENTTII
-677 RFKKELGC
+677 RFKK
-685 HGHTPYPPASCEC
+685 
-698 GVFSK
+698 
-703 NTMVRT
+703 
-709 VHPDFVGL
+709 

>member
-218 AQVPEGTV
+218 AQGPEGTV

-437 KYNQMPCK
+437 KYNKIPCK

-508 GNFPIADALQK
+508 GNFPMADALQK
-519 TNGRSL
+519 TNGRSTVEVTYNTPVEEEAAYEL
-525 TLVKYNAPWGEED
+525 RRFDVAIGESPAPVKT
-538 LFELHR
+538 
-544 FNVNIDPHLA
+544 
-554 SSAYVK
+554 
-560 QYSNLYVV
+560 YSNLYAVNLG
-568 DRSEILDIASVTVDG
+568 EKYKFASVSVND
-583 TPLENVSDPIPVA
+583 TPLENINDPIKVTDQNLTVNA
-596 ETGVNILVE
+596 TFELATG
-605 QKKAT
+605 
-610 AIESVTAEA
+610 IEDVTAEVT
-619 IAYYNDKVLY
+619 AYYNDKVLY
-629 MSQGATAVIYNL
+629 MPQGATAVIYNL

-663 YLDKVSMGENTTII
+663 YLAKVSMGENTTII
-677 RFKKELGC
+677 RFKK
-685 HGHTPYPPASCEC
+685 
-698 GVFSK
+698 
-703 NTMVRT
+703 
-709 VHPDFVGL
+709 

>member
-321 WISPMGYNGVLMGHV
+321 WISPMGYNGVLMVHV

-437 KYNQMPCK
+437 KYNKIPCK

-508 GNFPIADALQK
+508 GNFPMADALQK
-519 TNGRSL
+519 TNGRSTVEVTYNTPVEEEAAYEL
-525 TLVKYNAPWGEED
+525 RRFDVAIGESPAPVKT
-538 LFELHR
+538 
-544 FNVNIDPHLA
+544 
-554 SSAYVK
+554 
-560 QYSNLYVV
+560 YSNLYAVNLG
-568 DRSEILDIASVTVDG
+568 EKYKFASVSVND
-583 TPLENVSDPIPVA
+583 TPLENINDPIKVTDQNLTVNA
-596 ETGVNILVE
+596 TFELATG
-605 QKKAT
+605 
-610 AIESVTAEA
+610 IEDVTAEVT
-619 IAYYNDKVLY
+619 AYYNDKVLY
-629 MSQGATAVIYNL
+629 MPQGATAVIYNL

-663 YLDKVSMGENTTII
+663 YLAKVSMGENTTII
-677 RFKKELGC
+677 RFKK
-685 HGHTPYPPASCEC
+685 
-698 GVFSK
+698 
-703 NTMVRT
+703 
-709 VHPDFVGL
+709 

>member
-163 TMDDINTYAPSF
+163 TMNDINTYAPSF

-393 SLVTSNEGR
+393 SLVTSNDGR

-437 KYNQMPCK
+437 KYNKMPCK

-519 TNGRSL
+519 TNGRS
-525 TLVKYNAPWGEED
+525 TVEVTYNTPVEED
-538 LFELHR
+538 AAYELRR
-544 FNVNIDPHLA
+544 FDVAIGESPA
-554 SSAYVK
+554 PVK
-560 QYSNLYVV
+560 TYSNLYAVNLG
-568 DRSEILDIASVTVDG
+568 EKYKFASVSVND
-583 TPLENVSDPIPVA
+583 TPLENINDPIKVTDQNLTVNA
-596 ETGVNILVE
+596 TFELATG
-605 QKKAT
+605 
-610 AIESVTAEA
+610 IEDVTAEVT
-619 IAYYNDKVLY
+619 AYYNDKVLY
-629 MSQGATAVIYNL
+629 MPQGATAVIYNL

-663 YLDKVSMGENTTII
+663 YLAKVSMGENTTII
-677 RFKKELGC
+677 RFKK
-685 HGHTPYPPASCEC
+685 
-698 GVFSK
+698 
-703 NTMVRT
+703 
-709 VHPDFVGL
+709 

>member
-437 KYNQMPCK
+437 KYNKIPCK

-508 GNFPIADALQK
+508 GNFPMADALQK
-519 TNGRSL
+519 TNGRSTVEVTYNTPVEEEAAYEL
-525 TLVKYNAPWGEED
+525 RRFDVAIGESPAPVKT
-538 LFELHR
+538 
-544 FNVNIDPHLA
+544 
-554 SSAYVK
+554 
-560 QYSNLYVV
+560 YSNLYAVNLG
-568 DRSEILDIASVTVDG
+568 EKYKFASVSVND
-583 TPLENVSDPIPVA
+583 TPLENINDPIKVTDQNLTVNA
-596 ETGVNILVE
+596 TFELATG
-605 QKKAT
+605 
-610 AIESVTAEA
+610 IEDVTAEVT
-619 IAYYNDKVLY
+619 AYYNDKVLY
-629 MSQGATAVIYNL
+629 MPQGATAVIYNL

-663 YLDKVSMGENTTII
+663 YLAKVRWAKTQQS
-677 RFKKELGC
+677 F
-685 HGHTPYPPASCEC
+685 A
-698 GVFSK
+698 SK
-703 NTMVRT
+703 NN
-709 VHPDFVGL
+709 

>member
-437 KYNQMPCK
+437 KYNKIPCK

-508 GNFPIADALQK
+508 GNFPMADALQK
-519 TNGRSL
+519 TNGRSTVEVTYNTPVEEEAAYEL
-525 TLVKYNAPWGEED
+525 RRFDVAIGESPAPVKT
-538 LFELHR
+538 
-544 FNVNIDPHLA
+544 
-554 SSAYVK
+554 
-560 QYSNLYVV
+560 YSNLYAVNLG
-568 DRSEILDIASVTVDG
+568 EKYKFASVSVND
-583 TPLENVSDPIPVA
+583 TPLENINDPIKVTDQNLTVNA
-596 ETGVNILVE
+596 TFELATG
-605 QKKAT
+605 
-610 AIESVTAEA
+610 IEDVTAEVT
-619 IAYYNDKVLY
+619 AYYNDKVLY
-629 MSQGATAVIYNL
+629 MPQGATAVIYNL
-641 LGTAVAEATE
+641 LGTAVAEAT
-651 MTTNLENLPAGI
+651 
-663 YLDKVSMGENTTII
+663 
-677 RFKKELGC
+677 
-685 HGHTPYPPASCEC
+685 
-698 GVFSK
+698 
-703 NTMVRT
+703 
-709 VHPDFVGL
+709 

>member
-336 QNSITWAVEGSYG
+336 QDSITWAVEGSYG

-437 KYNQMPCK
+437 KYNKIPCK

-508 GNFPIADALQK
+508 GNFPMADALQK
-519 TNGRSL
+519 TNGRSTVEVTYNTPVEEEAAYEL
-525 TLVKYNAPWGEED
+525 RRFDVAIGESPAPVKT
-538 LFELHR
+538 
-544 FNVNIDPHLA
+544 
-554 SSAYVK
+554 
-560 QYSNLYVV
+560 YSNLYAVNLG
-568 DRSEILDIASVTVDG
+568 EKYKFASVSVND
-583 TPLENVSDPIPVA
+583 TPLENINDPIKVTDQNLTVNA
-596 ETGVNILVE
+596 TFELATG
-605 QKKAT
+605 
-610 AIESVTAEA
+610 IEDVTAEVT
-619 IAYYNDKVLY
+619 AYYNDKVLY
-629 MSQGATAVIYNL
+629 MPQGATAVIYNL

-663 YLDKVSMGENTTII
+663 YLAKVSMGENTTII
-677 RFKKELGC
+677 RFKK
-685 HGHTPYPPASCEC
+685 
-698 GVFSK
+698 
-703 NTMVRT
+703 
-709 VHPDFVGL
+709 